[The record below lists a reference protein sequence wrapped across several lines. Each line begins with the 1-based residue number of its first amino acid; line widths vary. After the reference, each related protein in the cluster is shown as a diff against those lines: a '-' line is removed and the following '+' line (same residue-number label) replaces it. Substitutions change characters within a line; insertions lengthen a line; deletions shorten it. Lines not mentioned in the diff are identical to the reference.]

1 MSSSRLCV
9 RVRLCEIRLFC
20 LVLLLFCFCLS
31 RKSFVCFFLWSY
43 MCFVSVCRKVRLFCM
58 SVVLLLVY
66 FCLSRISFFSVVL
79 LVFGF
84 WFVGKVVFCDFACV
98 WSSVYAV
105 CPCLV
110 LSAFIFNW
118 VFVSPR
124 RIFTFLRVGLIVP
137 LFFWCLRAFASSF
150 IFIFDGMR
158 EG

>member
-1 MSSSRLCV
+1 MCV
-9 RVRLCEIRLFC
+9 CVC
-20 LVLLLFCFCLS
+20 V
-31 RKSFVCFFLWSY
+31 KFVCFVWICF
-43 MCFVSVCRKVRLFCM
+43 CFVFVCRESPLFAFFCGLTC
-58 SVVLLLVY
+58 VLFLFVGKFVCFVCLW
-66 FCLSRISFFSVVL
+66 FCFWFIFVCQEYRFFFCGLACVWFL
-79 LVFGF
+79 
-84 WFVGKVVFCDFACV
+84 FVGKVVFCDFACV